1 MEMTTDMENM
11 EASCPFTHLLDLD
24 AYELLSLDD
33 SLAFRRDFPDSVLTS
48 RFVDRWKP
56 TDDGGVKAKSRIV
69 IHGFKD
75 PHVLQL
81 ERSAPTPTNEAFT
94 TVMQTMASNKWEG
107 WSITTFKSNNIT
119 IFFRSVI

>member
-1 MEMTTDMENM
+1 M
-11 EASCPFTHLLDLD
+11 
-24 AYELLSLDD
+24 
-33 SLAFRRDFPDSVLTS
+33 LTS

-56 TDDGGVKAKSRIV
+56 TDAGGVKAKRRIV

-94 TVMQTMASNKWEG
+94 TVMQTMASNRWEA
-107 WSITTFKSNNIT
+107 WSSDISNAFGQAMKTN
-119 IFFRSVI
+119 RRYP